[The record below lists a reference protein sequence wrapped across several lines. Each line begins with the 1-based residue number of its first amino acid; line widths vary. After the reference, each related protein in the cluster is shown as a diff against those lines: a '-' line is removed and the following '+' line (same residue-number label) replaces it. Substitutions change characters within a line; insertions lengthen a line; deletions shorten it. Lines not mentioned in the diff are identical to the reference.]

1 MDYRIRDLQEKP
13 YMVWN
18 DNFIVDNG
26 STIGKLG
33 ANALRNYCKDR
44 LVHVSNSAQ
53 TIKPGVYYVW
63 DNAPSSIT
71 ITFENESNAF
81 GNGEFLFQEFYF
93 CPNQFLLRIHEELH
107 QLVFRLLQPFRKEI
121 L

>member
-33 ANALRNYCKDR
+33 ANALRNY
-44 LVHVSNSAQ
+44 
-53 TIKPGVYYVW
+53 
-63 DNAPSSIT
+63 
-71 ITFENESNAF
+71 
-81 GNGEFLFQEFYF
+81 
-93 CPNQFLLRIHEELH
+93 
-107 QLVFRLLQPFRKEI
+107 
-121 L
+121 